1 MDAAGVPRV
10 AVVGAGISGLAFAWR
25 LQREARQAGRA
36 VQVSLLEAGSRAGGV
51 IETRRVM
58 GCLLEQGPDCWASN
72 KPAGIELA
80 RELGLEAQLI
90 GTRPGVRRSFILH
103 QGELRRLPEGFF
115 LISPM
120 SVRAVAATPLLTPWG
135 KLRMALELFMPR
147 RRDDADESLASFVRR
162 RFGCEALARI
172 AQPMVAGIYTAD
184 PEKLSLKATFPQF
197 LQWERE
203 QGSVIRALRAKAA
216 AEKAAG
222 SATGGEVS
230 RAAGPRYGLFV
241 TLREGLDTLPAALV
255 RGLEPG
261 VLRLGTRVAG
271 VTRNGQGWRVQ
282 TGDGLEHF
290 DALCLALPA
299 HRSAALLRQA
309 EPGPAAMLAEFEYA
323 GSAVVNFVFR
333 RSQVVHP
340 MDGIGAVIPAA
351 EQRKLVA
358 FSFSSVKFEGRAPEG
373 LVVLRAFMGG
383 ALNPELTEKT
393 PAELA
398 EIALAELRA
407 LVGLRG
413 EPLHVEAASHHGTM
427 AQYHVGHLERVARV
441 RAALAA
447 VPRLCVIG
455 NAFDGVSIPDCI
467 RNANDAARAL
477 LKHLPGGAA

>member
-1 MDAAGVPRV
+1 MESPEQPAFRV
-10 AVVGAGISGLAFAWR
+10 AVVGAGISGLSFAYR
-25 LQREARQAGRA
+25 LQREAQKAGRPVA
-36 VQVSLLEAGSRAGGV
+36 VTLLEAGARPGGV
-51 IETRRVM
+51 IETRRTH

-72 KPAGIELA
+72 KPAGVELA
-80 RELGLEAQLI
+80 RELGLEAELI

-135 KLRMALELFMPR
+135 KLRMALELFMPAR
-147 RRDDADESLASFVRR
+147 REDSDESLADFVRR
-162 RFGCEALARI
+162 RFGREALARI

-203 QGSVIRALRAKAA
+203 QGSVIRALRARAA
-216 AEKAAG
+216 AEKASG

-241 TLREGLDTLPAALV
+241 TLRGGLDGLPRALE
-255 RGLEPG
+255 RALTPG
-261 VLRLGTRVAG
+261 TLRLTSIVAG
-271 VTRNGQGWRVQ
+271 MRREGQGWELKVGS
-282 TGDGLEHF
+282 TAEHY

-299 HRSAALLRQA
+299 HRSAALLR
-309 EPGPAAMLAEFEYA
+309 EPEPALSAMLAEFEYA

-333 RSQVVHP
+333 RSQVAHP

-351 EQRKLVA
+351 EHRKLVA
-358 FSFSSVKFEGRAPEG
+358 FSFSSVKFEGRAPDG
-373 LVVLRAFMGG
+373 MVVLRAFMGG
-383 ALNPELTEKT
+383 ALNPELAGKS

-398 EIALAELRA
+398 SIALAELRD

-427 AQYHVGHLERVARV
+427 AQYHVGHLDRVARV

-447 VPRLCVIG
+447 APRLCVIG

-477 LKHLPGGAA
+477 LRQLAP